1 MNDERLSR
9 HLQNENADLKSENS
23 RLKMQTEAQENKIQ
37 EKDSEVLRLLN
48 QIATDMIRKSDVD
61 RLVEEAVAKATAALK
76 ADYEER
82 MKAMAA
88 EYEAKIAELQNQK
101 DGKGDDKDQT
111 PGKSTK
117 NSRKKGGTVICNTM
131 EEAMQRIQEEM
142 NKAAVMQ
149 DQAFGGGSEKLSSE
163 QKSAVN
169 PEEDNADDDSKVQSP
184 VSPRGDYGERNNESK
199 PRPEEYSNYIKVDKE
214 DEITVDCYPEGCDEN
229 SKKYGK
235 RTNVIWEL
243 SLPKLKKM
251 LVNLYRCKVNGKK
264 VWAKM
269 PNRDSLLK
277 GTHLGTMYVVNLI
290 LNKYLNGMAENRTKK
305 SLEYVTGADVPKQ
318 TNNTLVNNL
327 LTKIR
332 NLFEETYRKHILI
345 DSYLAVD
352 ETVGDVFVD
361 DNGEVHLRTRYFWGF
376 RTSVTNLVYFIYDKG
391 SRSREVIVNFLKE
404 FIGTIQTDGAS
415 MYKIFE
421 KDPTLNVTRL
431 SCLVHIRVAISSNL

>member
-117 NSRKKGGTVICNTM
+117 NSWKKGGTVICNSM

-163 QKSAVN
+163 QKPAVN
-169 PEEDNADDDSKVQSP
+169 PEEENADDDSKVQS
-184 VSPRGDYGERNNESK
+184 SANPRGDYGERNNESK

-214 DEITVDCYPEGCDEN
+214 DEITVDCYPEGCNEN
-229 SKKYGK
+229 SKRYGK

-251 LVNLYRCKVNGKK
+251 LVNLYRCK
-264 VWAKM
+264 
-269 PNRDSLLK
+269 
-277 GTHLGTMYVVNLI
+277 
-290 LNKYLNGMAENRTKK
+290 LNNINPYDYW
-305 SLEYVTGADVPKQ
+305 SD
-318 TNNTLVNNL
+318 
-327 LTKIR
+327 
-332 NLFEETYRKHILI
+332 LI
-345 DSYLAVD
+345 D
-352 ETVGDVFVD
+352 
-361 DNGEVHLRTRYFWGF
+361 
-376 RTSVTNLVYFIYDKG
+376 
-391 SRSREVIVNFLKE
+391 
-404 FIGTIQTDGAS
+404 FIGCEGID
-415 MYKIFE
+415 
-421 KDPTLNVTRL
+421 LN
-431 SCLVHIRVAISSNL
+431 SFVHSQWHKHTKAA

>member
-101 DGKGDDKDQT
+101 DGKGDDKDET

-117 NSRKKGGTVICNTM
+117 NSKKKGGTVICNSM

-149 DQAFGGGSEKLSSE
+149 DQAF
-163 QKSAVN
+163 
-169 PEEDNADDDSKVQSP
+169 
-184 VSPRGDYGERNNESK
+184 
-199 PRPEEYSNYIKVDKE
+199 VDKE
-214 DEITVDCYPEGCDEN
+214 DEITVDCYPEGCNEN

-269 PNRDSLLK
+269 PNRDMYQDLLYYANTATAKCGELLMKAINYAKAEWK
-277 GTHLGTMYVVNLI
+277 GLI
-290 LNKYLNGMAENRTKK
+290 RYTEDGKYRVDNNAAESIMRD
-305 SLEYVTGADVPKQ
+305 LACG
-318 TNNTLVNNL
+318 
-327 LTKIR
+327 
-332 NLFEETYRKHILI
+332 RKNC
-345 DSYLAVD
+345 S
-352 ETVGDVFVD
+352 
-361 DNGEVHLRTRYFWGF
+361 
-376 RTSVTNLVYFIYDKG
+376 
-391 SRSREVIVNFLKE
+391 
-404 FIGTIQTDGAS
+404 Q
-415 MYKIFE
+415 
-421 KDPTLNVTRL
+421 P
-431 SCLVHIRVAISSNL
+431 VA